1 MRHGLLLDTVAR
13 CPLAMVWFGVSL
25 VRRVFSERFVMVR
38 AGFPVR
44 FQGLALDQDKLGLVF
59 PRLWRPFVPG

>member
-1 MRHGLLLDTVAR
+1 
-13 CPLAMVWFGVSL
+13 MVWFGVSL